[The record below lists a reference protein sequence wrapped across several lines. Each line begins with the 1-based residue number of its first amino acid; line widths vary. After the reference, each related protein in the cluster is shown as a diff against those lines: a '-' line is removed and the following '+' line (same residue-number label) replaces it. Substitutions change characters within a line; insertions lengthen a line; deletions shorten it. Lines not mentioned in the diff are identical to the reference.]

1 MKAALSRICL
11 LSFFSAAALFSGCG
25 SSPESLAEDMISKM
39 EELVEVLETVKD
51 EDTATDAV
59 EDIKAIIADL
69 KELKEEGEE
78 LEKSM
83 SDEEQKALEEKFEPR
98 LKKVMGKMMGEMMRV
113 GLSPYGKAI
122 QEAFQDF
129 DM

>member
-1 MKAALSRICL
+1 
-11 LSFFSAAALFSGCG
+11 
-25 SSPESLAEDMISKM
+25 MISKM
-39 EELVEVLETVKD
+39 EELVEVIETVKD

-83 SDEEQKALEEKFEPR
+83 SEEEQKVLEEKFEPR
-98 LKKVMGKMMGEMMRV
+98 LKKVKGDDGRNDACGHVALRESDPRS
-113 GLSPYGKAI
+113 LSRLRYVRGRCWKRGGRSFKAYFYLL
-122 QEAFQDF
+122 A
-129 DM
+129 